1 MKGPQTTVLPH
12 GPEHAPAGHDRIHV
26 LLVDDDPDVLQLHRR
41 FLEAAGPLAHGET
54 DNQVHCVQS
63 HEEAIETAQR
73 LAASGGERLACAFVD
88 FNLGGGPDGIDTTLG
103 LWEIDDQIQC
113 TLVTGVRTVGDA
125 ETRARIPRE
134 FGDRWD
140 LLSKPVGAFEF
151 AQRVR
156 RSLITWLANHR
167 EQVRTRENVR
177 LMEELSRINQE
188 LEVTVQVRTHALAD
202 RNRELEGKNAEL
214 SEALRRLEATQSQL
228 LHQEKMAS
236 IGQLA
241 AGVAHELNNPIG
253 FVNSNLETLRRY
265 FERIESVFEAY
276 EARMD
281 PGDEEL
287 AAVKRDLKI
296 DFLRT
301 DLPELIAE
309 SLDGTR
315 RVRKI
320 VEDLKTFSHP
330 AGKKVDFRDL
340 NAGLESTLN
349 IVHNELK
356 YKARVIKG
364 FGDIPHVR
372 CRLGQIN
379 QVFMNLLL
387 NAVQAIEDSGEI
399 RVATQ
404 HDGDDVVLSVA
415 DTGRGM
421 SPEVRS
427 RVFEPF
433 FTTKEVGHGTGLGL
447 SISYDIVQKHGGSL
461 TVDSEVGRG
470 TTFVVRLPI
479 EGAEE
484 IHAED

>member
-1 MKGPQTTVLPH
+1 VRSR
-12 GPEHAPAGHDRIHV
+12 ENV
-26 LLVDDDPDVLQLHRR
+26 LLVD
-41 FLEAAGPLAHGET
+41 
-54 DNQVHCVQS
+54 
-63 HEEAIETAQR
+63 
-73 LAASGGERLACAFVD
+73 
-88 FNLGGGPDGIDTTLG
+88 
-103 LWEIDDQIQC
+103 
-113 TLVTGVRTVGDA
+113 
-125 ETRARIPRE
+125 
-134 FGDRWD
+134 
-140 LLSKPVGAFEF
+140 
-151 AQRVR
+151 
-156 RSLITWLANHR
+156 
-167 EQVRTRENVR
+167 
-177 LMEELSRINQE
+177 ELSRINQE

-214 SEALRRLEATQSQL
+214 SEALHSLEATQSQL

-253 FVNSNLETLRRY
+253 FVHSNLETLRRY
-265 FERIESVFEAY
+265 FERIESVFDAY
-276 EARMD
+276 EARVD

-287 AAVKRDLKI
+287 AGLKRELKI

-301 DLPELIAE
+301 DLPELIVE

-356 YKARVIKG
+356 YKARVIKE

-379 QVFMNLLL
+379 QVFMNLAL
-387 NAVQAIEDSGEI
+387 NAVQAIEESGEI
-399 RVATQ
+399 RVATKQ
-404 HDGDDVVLSVA
+404 DGDDVIVSVA
-415 DTGRGM
+415 DNGRGM

-433 FTTKEVGHGTGLGL
+433 FTTKDVGQGTGLGL
-447 SISYDIVQKHGGSL
+447 SISYDIVRKHGGSL
-461 TVDSEVGRG
+461 TVDSEVGLG
-470 TTFVVRLPI
+470 TTFVMRLPI

-484 IHAED
+484 MHADD